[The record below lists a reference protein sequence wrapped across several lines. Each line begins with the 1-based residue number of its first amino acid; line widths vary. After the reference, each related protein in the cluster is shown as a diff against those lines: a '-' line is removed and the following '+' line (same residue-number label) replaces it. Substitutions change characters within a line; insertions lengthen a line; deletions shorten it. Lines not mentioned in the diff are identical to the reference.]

1 MDVILRSSDNHYELI
16 ISNTEKSTVY
26 TLTKPQQNMCNH
38 VLGLLTAHIDYGVK
52 ITKVNTNLVIGDW
65 TFDLTNTRDKINA
78 NKILSCIA
86 TM

>member
-1 MDVILRSSDNHYELI
+1 MEVVLKPSNNNYELI
-16 ISNTEKSTVY
+16 ISNTEKVTVY
-26 TLTKPQQNMCNH
+26 TLTKPEQNMCNY
-38 VLGLLTAHIDYGVK
+38 VLGLLTAHLDYGVK

-86 TM
+86 TI